1 MAALYSQGMIDQE
14 LATFWLNWLP
24 NEQSYVNFGGVA
36 EDSGEISQASTGA
49 PFKQNLVE
57 KYDMWWTVTMSS
69 VEYGGQNMKAS
80 DVSYAILDT
89 GTSLLTIA

>member
-1 MAALYSQGMIDQE
+1 MAALFSQGIIDQQ

-24 NEQSYVNFGGVA
+24 DEQSFVNFGGVA
-36 EDSGEISQASTGA
+36 EDSGEIAQASTGA
-49 PFKQNLVE
+49 PFKQQLVY
-57 KYDMWWTVTMSS
+57 KYDMWWTVAMSS
-69 VEYGGQNMKAS
+69 VEYGSQNMKAS